1 MSKQL
6 PAVTIAEQRA
16 MGLRRE
22 RQLPANFVQPDR
34 VTVLPSHHEV
44 HDPYAMTPALESPTM
59 ISHHHYHPGDRANAM
74 IKKSAAVTV
83 GLAVLTAAAM
93 VMLHGWAFFAW
104 LFLTSLEFCAVFALL
119 AILDWRETP
128 AAHVWHKTDI
138 YADLMQREQRAR
150 LKALYGYSEDD

>member
-1 MSKQL
+1 MSNLK
-6 PAVTIAEQRA
+6 PVSVEEQRA

-22 RQLPANFVQPDR
+22 RQLPANYVQPDR

-44 HDPYAMTPALESPTM
+44 HDPYAMTPALESAQM
-59 ISHHHYHPGDRANAM
+59 VSHHHYHPKDRAVAM
-74 IKKSAAVTV
+74 VMKTSAVTV
-83 GLAVLTAAAM
+83 FLALLTLAALI
-93 VMLHGWAFFAW
+93 MLHGWGFFLW
-104 LFLTSLEFCAVFALL
+104 LFLASLEWCAVFAFL

-150 LKALYGYSEDD
+150 LKSLYGYEED

>member
-6 PAVTIAEQRA
+6 PAVTIEEQER
-16 MGLRRE
+16 MGLRRIQ
-22 RQLPANFVQPDR
+22 RPANFVQPDR

-44 HDPYAMTPALESPTM
+44 HDPYAMTPALESAQM
-59 ISHHHYHPGDRANAM
+59 VSHHHYHPIDRA
-74 IKKSAAVTV
+74 KSMLVKTSAVTV
-83 GLAVLTAAAM
+83 FLALLTMAAM
-93 VMLHGWAFFAW
+93 FMFNGWAFFLW
-104 LFLTSLEFCAVFALL
+104 LFLASLEWVGVFALL